1 MKLKEIM
8 AYMDDASA
16 PADGESIDQIG
27 MRCSRIRILAA
38 CATND
43 PDRHAAGLYA
53 ETAVEKL
60 RGVVRRRI
68 HDELRAILRTE
79 VTL

>member
-1 MKLKEIM
+1 MKLKDIM

-38 CATND
+38 CATNE
-43 PDRHAAGLYA
+43 PDKHAAGLYA

-60 RGVVRRRI
+60 RGIVRRRI
-68 HDELRAILRTE
+68 QDELRGVRQ
-79 VTL
+79 